1 MALALAGVMA
11 ASALTGCEKI
21 EDTKA
26 ASENTTAAKAPDDA
40 KAGEK
45 SGEGETEKEAAKDTA
60 AGEKTA
66 KATPEEQW
74 AVDAGLYE
82 DETSDELYKKALDE
96 EGGKVVIYSIS
107 SRMAK
112 VKASFEEDY
121 PGMTLE
127 VYDINANDMSTKL
140 STEYNSGIRTA
151 DVIHSKEQTGDYMI
165 NFFNKGI
172 LHNYQP
178 ESIYKNVNQEYL
190 KDMTPLY
197 LKRTG
202 GSTIPE
208 SIQKRPS
215 PTGGM

>member
-1 MALALAGVMA
+1 MRRRGKRLLALALAGVMA

-26 ASENTTAAKAPDDA
+26 ASGNTTAAKAADEGKPGSSRDQERRRRRRLETRQERMRQ
-40 KAGEK
+40 GEK
-45 SGEGETEKEAAKDTA
+45 CSRRKMQRLPRRSSG
-60 AGEKTA
+60 
-66 KATPEEQW
+66 

-82 DETSDELYKKALDE
+82 DESSDELYKKALDE

-165 NFFNKGI
+165 NFF
-172 LHNYQP
+172 
-178 ESIYKNVNQEYL
+178 
-190 KDMTPLY
+190 
-197 LKRTG
+197 
-202 GSTIPE
+202 
-208 SIQKRPS
+208 
-215 PTGGM
+215 